1 MQGHQDR
8 QITVESSDKTWNTGE
23 RKGKALQ
30 YSCFEDPMNNVKR
43 QKDLKLEDQPPRSVN
58 VQYAT
63 GKEQR
68 NWSTKN
74 EDSEPKQKLYL
85 LWKCL
90 VVKVMSDAIKNSIA

>member
-8 QITVESSDKTWNTGE
+8 QITVESSDKTWSTGQ
-23 RKGKALQ
+23 RKGKPLQ

-68 NWSTKN
+68 N
-74 EDSEPKQKLYL
+74 
-85 LWKCL
+85 
-90 VVKVMSDAIKNSIA
+90 